1 MNVFYKMEQNTKIT
15 LQSTGDRLSGRIAY
29 IAEQLRGRTED
40 INNKP
45 SPPSSVLINFSAS
58 PENPLTMGDISYFL
72 DANRDFL
79 EGCHTEWCYKT
90 DATLGDKVL
99 ITLSF
104 ELHN

>member
-1 MNVFYKMEQNTKIT
+1 MEQNTKIT
-15 LQSTGDRLSGRIAY
+15 LQSTGDRHSGRIAY
-29 IAEQLRGRTED
+29 IAEQLRGWTED
-40 INNKP
+40 ENNKP
-45 SPPSSVLINFSAS
+45 SPPSSVQICFSAS

-104 ELHN
+104 EPRN

>member
-1 MNVFYKMEQNTKIT
+1 MVSLSKQFGRLIEDKGETIT
-15 LQSTGDRLSGRIAY
+15 PKSSILLRFETS
-29 IAEQLRGRTED
+29 AEH
-40 INNKP
+40 
-45 SPPSSVLINFSAS
+45 
-58 PENPLTMGDISYFL
+58 PLTVGELSYFF
-72 DANRDFL
+72 DENRDFL